1 MYKIN
6 KIFQAKQ
13 LELKLKSDGKLP
25 NNKSKGNKNK
35 EEKNKKENFREFRN
49 RLKYIE
55 EENETAPKT
64 RNTTVSSE
72 INTKIQRKRLGL
84 DK

>member
-25 NNKSKGNKNK
+25 NDKSKGNKNK
-35 EEKNKKENFREFRN
+35 EEK
-49 RLKYIE
+49 
-55 EENETAPKT
+55 
-64 RNTTVSSE
+64 
-72 INTKIQRKRLGL
+72 
-84 DK
+84 